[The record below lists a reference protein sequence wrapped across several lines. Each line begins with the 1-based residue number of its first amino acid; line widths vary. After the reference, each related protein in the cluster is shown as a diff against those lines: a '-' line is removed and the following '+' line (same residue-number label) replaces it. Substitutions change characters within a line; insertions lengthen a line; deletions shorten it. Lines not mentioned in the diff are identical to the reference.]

1 MLYNVRQLNKYK
13 KKYYKKTQNLLT
25 GKTEQ
30 TEEEQKK
37 AEVMS
42 FEVLNYW
49 HPNLTISLV
58 DDQTAWQRGAFLNTF
73 QLFRKIHVLKVCMEF
88 FVNKNNRIVTLC
100 SPNWFIIKLAAICFA
115 GSLPS
120 PLDEAVKFDPIDNTY
135 KPIFFFNDYW
145 NLAADYMLI
154 NSSVQELKLSV
165 RYAPISLF
173 KWQLYA
179 SQQVGFA

>member
-1 MLYNVRQLNKYK
+1 
-13 KKYYKKTQNLLT
+13 
-25 GKTEQ
+25 
-30 TEEEQKK
+30 
-37 AEVMS
+37 MS

-49 HPNLTISLV
+49 HPNLTINLV
-58 DDQTAWQRGAFLNTF
+58 DDQTAWQRGAFW
-73 QLFRKIHVLKVCMEF
+73 IHFSRWKKSYF
-88 FVNKNNRIVTLC
+88 NRNLHEILRDDSLIVASFL
-100 SPNWFIIKLAAICFA
+100 PDWFIIKLAPICFA

-179 SQQVGFA
+179 SQQVGLCIFALHYSKKFFALLLFCHSNNNFCLACMKR